1 MRIPPYD
8 TGKLKIGGHYV
19 APPNNQPMS
28 RDAERLQ
35 QALLDTPQRY
45 TDADREEWRVV
56 VKDALMWIA
65 FIAILFGL
73 MLTPTILNLFFG
85 A

>member
-19 APPNNQPMS
+19 PPLNKQTMS

-35 QALLDTPQRY
+35 QALLVTPQRY
-45 TDADREEWRVV
+45 TDADREQRCVV
-56 VKDALMWIA
+56 IKDTLMWIA